1 MPVRGRGESAAPS
14 SRGRVDGAE
23 GRTPARA
30 AHEVGR
36 REGLDEVEVERE
48 LLLAA
53 EVAPRERE
61 EAARAARRRR
71 EREADAVGPHG
82 LGPDGGLGEG
92 LQGPRRRERELVLLE
107 EGLELARRRGLLGV
121 RVGDEEGA
129 DDLVGVEGRG
139 LGDEE
144 LRRALTGVPA
154 GASPRQ

>member
-61 EAARAARRRR
+61 EAARAG
-71 EREADAVGPHG
+71 ERKADAVGPHG

-121 RVGDEEGA
+121 GVRDEERA

-144 LRRALTGVPA
+144 LRRALAGVPA

>member
-1 MPVRGRGESAAPS
+1 M
-14 SRGRVDGAE
+14 E

-53 EVAPRERE
+53 EVAPREGE

-71 EREADAVGPHG
+71 ERIADAVGPHG

-121 RVGDEEGA
+121 RVGDEERA

-144 LRRALTGVPA
+144 LRRALAGVPA
-154 GASPRQ
+154 GAAPRQ

>member
-36 REGLDEVEVERE
+36 REGFDEVEVERE

-53 EVAPRERE
+53 EVAPREGE

-71 EREADAVGPHG
+71 ERIADAVGKHG

-92 LQGPRRRERELVLLE
+92 LQGPRRREGQLVLLE

-121 RVGDEEGA
+121 RVGDEERA

-144 LRRALTGVPA
+144 LRRALAGVPA
-154 GASPRQ
+154 GAAPRQ

>member
-53 EVAPRERE
+53 EVAPREGE
-61 EAARAARRRR
+61 EAARAARRRSQR
-71 EREADAVGPHG
+71 IADAVGPDG

-107 EGLELARRRGLLGV
+107 EGLELARSRGLLGV
-121 RVGDEEGA
+121 GVRDEERA

>member
-1 MPVRGRGESAAPS
+1 M
-14 SRGRVDGAE
+14 
-23 GRTPARA
+23 
-30 AHEVGR
+30 
-36 REGLDEVEVERE
+36 
-48 LLLAA
+48 
-53 EVAPRERE
+53 
-61 EAARAARRRR
+61 
-71 EREADAVGPHG
+71 GPHG

-121 RVGDEEGA
+121 GVRDEERA

-144 LRRALTGVPA
+144 LRRALAGVPA